1 MKKKQIYAKMV
12 LKMSSDLKKEKMS
25 MTKPGSILYL
35 MKGSQPSEQSLNIKI
50 GNKLETLNND
60 FYKKMGVKQHH
71 LQKNLIKGHQ
81 IDTLYLYN
89 DTLEY
94 VEQKANAGLDSEK
107 MIQTIKKILEVKE
120 GLNIQTN
127 IKVNASILHTTV
139 WEESDVPN
147 YFSYYKKYRKAGIKV
162 IFMSDYF
169 KLLSVDITKQE
180 FYDLWTKAG
189 KILYNN

>member
-12 LKMSSDLKKEKMS
+12 LKMSSDLKKEEMS
-25 MTKPGSILYL
+25 MTKPGSISYL

-50 GNKLETLNND
+50 GNRLETLHND
-60 FYKKMGVKQHH
+60 FSKKMGVKQHP

-81 IDTLYLYN
+81 IDTLYLDN

-107 MIQTIKKILEVKE
+107 IIQTTKKILEVKE

-139 WEESDVPN
+139 WEESDAPN

-162 IFMSDYF
+162 KFMSDYF

>member
-1 MKKKQIYAKMV
+1 MKKKEIYAKMV
-12 LKMSSDLKKEKMS
+12 FKMSSDLKKEKMS
-25 MTKPGSILYL
+25 MTKPGSISYL

-50 GNKLETLNND
+50 GNRLEPLLNN
-60 FYKKMGVKQHH
+60 FSKEMGFEQHP

-81 IDTLYLYN
+81 IDTLYMYN

-94 VEQKANAGLDSEK
+94 YEQKTNAGLDSEK
-107 MIQTIKKILEVKE
+107 MIQTIKKMIEVKE
-120 GLNIQTN
+120 EIKIQTN

-139 WEESDVPN
+139 WEESDAPN
-147 YFSYYKKYRKAGIKV
+147 YISYYKKYRKAGIKV